1 MVVVPSTLDAVTVHA
16 EGALCTRLAALPSDN
31 GRLPTQVRIEGLP
44 LGLRTGSLRAAV
56 LKGPQGLRVRDLRP
70 AYDVR
75 LPPETDLPTEQRALE
90 AAKEKLNA
98 LSSELVRLRQEV
110 SVLQKLKP
118 SFPPRKK
125 DEHYEPR
132 ESSLTGILSLAGF
145 LDTELAALHTRQL
158 ELERQQ
164 RETAEE
170 VELRKRRLEEGS
182 SAVRGQ
188 RAQLYRAAI
197 ITLSEVGPA
206 AEAAQLALEYAVH
219 GARWVPGYDLRM
231 PRTLDGGTLRMRASI
246 IQLTGEDW
254 SNVRLALS
262 TAHLERRTDVP
273 ELKALRIGRRQ
284 PPPAR
289 SGWREPPPGL
299 DELFAGYDT
308 ARPQSPPRPEPRRE
322 QLLVGGAAMPA
333 PAEEP
338 MPQAAMLREEPETLA
353 PPKPMAPPAPMRA
366 SQSMPSVSAPMKA
379 APMLA
384 EEPTTG
390 SSFRAGGAPP
400 RPSAPPGAAPAA
412 PRMKSASLMKR
423 RVVANEAPM
432 EMMKEEAPE
441 ELEEMDGYGYPA
453 QDLDT
458 FGGGGGLADTRSQ
471 PTRLEPAVDLLDY
484 GNLELGATDQPGQ
497 RGRLQPQSG
506 DVSRELLLLMGVHVR
521 VDVFALVAQYERTA
535 ASVQDVALP
544 AWSVPPRQSTP
555 HFDYR
560 FDVETR
566 VDVPS
571 DGVWHTVP
579 VFSAPVGLNAE
590 YVCVPSMEPRAFRT
604 VKVENRTPHALLAGP
619 VDITLGEEFLMTSP
633 LPTLA
638 PGATQRLGL
647 GVEES
652 IKVSRNTRFDEAS
665 GGVFGGANVLTHH
678 VRVELANRTAQRV
691 TVEVLERVPAVPS
704 AAEKDIKVDE
714 AEVKPAWSKRALLPG
729 ETPVAGERAWKVT
742 LQPGETQTLNATWA
756 VRIPSSKM
764 LVGGNRRT

>member
-16 EGALCTRLAALPSDN
+16 EGALCTRLAAVPSDN
-31 GRLPTQVRIEGLP
+31 GRLPRQVRIAGLP

-56 LKGPQGLRVRDLRP
+56 LKGPQGLQVRDIRP

-75 LPPETDLPTEQRALE
+75 LPPETDLPAEQRALE
-90 AAKEKLNA
+90 EAKERLNTI
-98 LSSELVRLRQEV
+98 SSELVRLRQEV
-110 SVLQKLKP
+110 STLQKLKP

-125 DEHYEPR
+125 DEPHEPR
-132 ESSLTGILSLAGF
+132 ESALTAILSLAGF
-145 LDTELAALHTRQL
+145 LDSELTALHTRQL

-164 RETAEE
+164 RDATEE
-170 VELRKRRLEEGS
+170 VELRQRRLEEGS

-206 AEAAQLALEYAVH
+206 DEAAQLALEYAVF

-246 IQLTGEDW
+246 IQRTGEDW

-262 TAHLERRTDVP
+262 TANLERRADVP

-299 DELFAGYDT
+299 DELFVGYDT
-308 ARPQSPPRPEPRRE
+308 ALPRKPSRPEPRLERRPRE
-322 QLLVGGAAMPA
+322 PVMAA

-338 MPQAAMLREEPETLA
+338 MPQGGLLMEGAAAAA
-353 PPKPMAPPAPMRA
+353 PMPMRA
-366 SQSMPSVSAPMKA
+366 SQSMPSVSAPMKS

-384 EEPTTG
+384 AEAPTG

-400 RPSAPPGAAPAA
+400 PPPAPGAAPA
-412 PRMKSASLMKR
+412 PPKMKSANFMKR
-423 RVVANEAPM
+423 RAVADEAPM
-432 EMMKEEAPE
+432 EMMKEESA
-441 ELEEMDGYGYPA
+441 LEFEDSDGYG
-453 QDLDT
+453 DLDSL
-458 FGGGGGLADTRSQ
+458 GGGGPADTRAQ
-471 PTRLEPAVDLLDY
+471 PTGLEPAVDLLDY
-484 GNLELGATDQPGQ
+484 GSLELGGVDQPGQ
-497 RGRLQPQSG
+497 RGRLQPQSE
-506 DVSRELLLLMGVHVR
+506 DKSRELLMLLGVHVR
-521 VDVFALVAQYERTA
+521 VDVFALVAQYEHTA
-535 ASVQDVALP
+535 ASVQYAALP

-579 VFSAPVGLNAE
+579 VFSAPVGLSAE
-590 YVCVPSMEPRAFRT
+590 YICVPSMEPRAFRT

-619 VDITLGEEFLMTSP
+619 VDITLGDEFLMTSP

-678 VRVELANRTAQRV
+678 VCVELANRTAQRV

-714 AEVKPAWSKRALLPG
+714 AEVRPAWSKRALLPG
-729 ETPVAGERAWKVT
+729 ETPVEGERAWKVT
-742 LQPGETQTLNATWA
+742 LQPGEAQTLNATWA

>member
-16 EGALCTRLAALPSDN
+16 EGALCTRLAAVPSNN
-31 GRLPTQVRIEGLP
+31 GRLPNQVRIESLP

-56 LKGPQGLRVRDLRP
+56 LKGPQGLRVRDIRP
-70 AYDVR
+70 VYDVR
-75 LPPETDLPTEQRALE
+75 LPPETDLPAEQRALE
-90 AAKEKLNA
+90 EARERLNTV
-98 LSSELVRLRQEV
+98 SSELVRVRQEV
-110 SVLQKLKP
+110 ATLQKLKP

-125 DEHYEPR
+125 DEPHEPR
-132 ESSLTGILSLAGF
+132 ESALTAILSLAGF
-145 LDTELAALHTRQL
+145 LDSELASLNARQL

-164 RETAEE
+164 RDATEE
-170 VELRKRRLEEGS
+170 VELRQRRLEEGS

-206 AEAAQLALEYAVH
+206 DEAAQLALEYAVY

-231 PRTLDGGTLRMRASI
+231 PQTLDGGTLRMRASI
-246 IQLTGEDW
+246 IQRTGEDW

-262 TAHLERRTDVP
+262 TANLERRADVP

-299 DELFAGYDT
+299 DELFVGYDT
-308 ARPQSPPRPEPRRE
+308 ARPLMPPRPEPRLERR
-322 QLLVGGAAMPA
+322 A
-333 PAEEP
+333 PEPVYAEAP
-338 MPQAAMLREEPETLA
+338 MPQGAVLMEEAAASPSL
-353 PPKPMAPPAPMRA
+353 PKPMRA
-366 SQSMPSVSAPMKA
+366 SHAMPSVSAPPPMQVAGA
-379 APMLA
+379 A
-384 EEPTTG
+384 TG
-390 SSFRAGGAPP
+390 SFRAGGPPPPP
-400 RPSAPPGAAPAA
+400 RAPAPGGAPAA
-412 PRMKSASLMKR
+412 PKKASSSLMKR
-423 RVVANEAPM
+423 RVVADEAPM
-432 EMMKEEAPE
+432 EMMKEAAPE
-441 ELEEMDGYGYPA
+441 ELEDTDGYGYA
-453 QDLDT
+453 SQDLDT
-458 FGGGGGLADTRSQ
+458 LGGGGGGGPADTPAR
-471 PTRLEPAVDLLDY
+471 PTGLEPAVDLLDY
-484 GNLELGATDQPGQ
+484 GSLELAGVEQPGQ
-497 RGRLQPQSG
+497 RGRLQPQSE
-506 DVSRELLLLMGVHVR
+506 DKSRELLMLLGVHVR
-521 VDVFALVAQYERTA
+521 VDVFTLVALYEQTA
-535 ASVQDVALP
+535 ASVHHAAPP

-566 VDVPS
+566 ADVPS

-579 VFSAPVGLNAE
+579 VFSAPVGLSAE
-590 YVCVPSMEPRAFRT
+590 YICVPSMEPRAFRT

-619 VDITLGEEFLMTSP
+619 VDITLGDEFLMTSP
-633 LPTLA
+633 LPTLS

-665 GGVFGGANVLTHH
+665 GGVFGGSNMLTHH
-678 VRVELANRTAQRV
+678 VRVELANRTSQRV

-704 AAEKDIKVDE
+704 ASEKDIKVDE
-714 AEVKPAWSKRALLPG
+714 AEVRPAWSKRALLPG
-729 ETPVAGERAWKVT
+729 ETPVEGERAWKVT
-742 LQPGETQTLNATWA
+742 LQPGEAQTLNATWA

>member
-16 EGALCTRLAALPSDN
+16 EGALCTRLAAVPSDN
-31 GRLPTQVRIEGLP
+31 GRLPRQVRIEGLP

-56 LKGPQGLRVRDLRP
+56 LKGPRGLQVRDIRP

-75 LPPETDLPTEQRALE
+75 LPPETDIPAVQRELE
-90 AAKEKLNA
+90 EAREKLAAVNA
-98 LSSELVRLRQEV
+98 ELERVMRDIAA
-110 SVLQKLKP
+110 LQKLKP

-125 DEHYEPR
+125 DEPHEPR
-132 ESSLTGILSLAGF
+132 ESSLTAILSLAGF
-145 LDTELAALHTRQL
+145 VDAELAPLHDRRIA
-158 ELERQQ
+158 LERQQ
-164 RETAEE
+164 GDLTEE
-170 VELRKRRLEEGS
+170 VNLRQRRVNEGS
-182 SAVRGQ
+182 SAVRGH
-188 RAQLYRAAI
+188 RAQLYRAAV

-206 AEAAQLALEYAVH
+206 EEAAQLALEYAVH

-231 PRTLDGGTLRMRASI
+231 PRTLDGGVLRMRASL
-246 IQLTGEDW
+246 IQRTGEDW

-262 TAHLERRTDVP
+262 TAHLERRADVP

-308 ARPQSPPRPEPRRE
+308 ARPSGPPRPDSGRVFDG
-322 QLLVGGAAMPA
+322 LGAAAGPVPQQA
-333 PAEEP
+333 PV
-338 MPQAAMLREEPETLA
+338 LREEPVTGGA
-353 PPKPMAPPAPMRA
+353 PKPMAPPAPMRA
-366 SQSMPSVSAPMKA
+366 SQSMPSVSAPPA
-379 APMLA
+379 PAPMSA
-384 EEPTTG
+384 PRPTG
-390 SSFRAGGAPP
+390 SVRAGGAPP
-400 RPSAPPGAAPAA
+400 PPPAPGAPAA
-412 PRMKSASLMKR
+412 PKKKSANLMR
-423 RVVANEAPM
+423 SRAVPDEAPM
-432 EMMKEEAPE
+432 ELEEEPSE
-441 ELEEMDGYGYPA
+441 ELADLDGYGE
-453 QDLDT
+453 LSKEEGG
-458 FGGGGGLADTRSQ
+458 FGGGGGLAETRSR
-471 PTRLEPAVDLLDY
+471 PTGLEPAVDLLDY
-484 GNLELGATDQPGQ
+484 GNLELGGANHPEL
-497 RGRLQPQSG
+497 RGRLQPQSE
-506 DVSRELLLLMGVHVR
+506 DMSRELLVLLGVHVH
-521 VDVFALVAQYERTA
+521 VDVFALVAQYERTVA
-535 ASVQDVALP
+535 TVQHAPLP

-571 DGVWHTVP
+571 DGVWHSVP
-579 VFSAPVGLNAE
+579 VFSAPVGLSAE
-590 YVCVPSMEPRAFRT
+590 YVCVPSMESRAFRT

-619 VDITLGEEFLMTSP
+619 VDITLGDEFLMTSP

-665 GGVFGGANVLTHH
+665 GGVFGGSNVLTHH
-678 VRVELANRTAQRV
+678 VCVELANRTAQRV

-729 ETPVAGERAWKVT
+729 ETPVEGERAWKVT

>member
-16 EGALCTRLAALPSDN
+16 EGALCTRLAAVPSDN
-31 GRLPTQVRIEGLP
+31 GRLPRQVRIEGLP

-56 LKGPQGLRVRDLRP
+56 LKGPRGLQVRDIRP

-75 LPPETDLPTEQRALE
+75 LPPETDIPAVQRELE
-90 AAKEKLNA
+90 EAREKLAAVNA
-98 LSSELVRLRQEV
+98 ELERVMRDIAA
-110 SVLQKLKP
+110 LQKLKP
-118 SFPPRKK
+118 SFPPRRK
-125 DEHYEPR
+125 DEPHEPR
-132 ESSLTGILSLAGF
+132 ESSLTAILSLAGF
-145 LDTELAALHTRQL
+145 VDAELIPLHDRRIA
-158 ELERQQ
+158 LERQQ
-164 RETAEE
+164 GDMTEE
-170 VELRKRRLEEGS
+170 VNLRQRRVNESS
-182 SAVRGQ
+182 SAVRGH
-188 RAQLYRAAI
+188 RAQLYRAAV
-197 ITLSEVGPA
+197 ITLSEVGPVD
-206 AEAAQLALEYAVH
+206 EAAQLALEYAVY

-231 PRTLDGGTLRMRASI
+231 PRTLDGGVLRMRASL
-246 IQLTGEDW
+246 IQRTGEDW

-262 TAHLERRTDVP
+262 TAHLERRADVP

-308 ARPQSPPRPEPRRE
+308 ARPSGPPRPDSGMVFDG
-322 QLLVGGAAMPA
+322 LGAAAGPVPQKA
-333 PAEEP
+333 PV
-338 MPQAAMLREEPETLA
+338 LREEPVTGGV
-353 PPKPMAPPAPMRA
+353 PKPMAPPAPMRA
-366 SQSMPSVSAPMKA
+366 SQSMPSVSAPM
-379 APMLA
+379 
-384 EEPTTG
+384 PTG
-390 SSFRAGGAPP
+390 SFRAGGAPP
-400 RPSAPPGAAPAA
+400 PPPAPGAAPAA
-412 PRMKSASLMKR
+412 PKMKSASLMR
-423 RVVANEAPM
+423 RRAVPDEAPM
-432 EMMKEEAPE
+432 E
-441 ELEEMDGYGYPA
+441 LEEEPSAELADLDGYG
-453 QDLDT
+453 DLSREEGGL
-458 FGGGGGLADTRSQ
+458 GGGGGLAETRSR
-471 PTRLEPAVDLLDY
+471 PTGLEPAVDLLDY
-484 GNLELGATDQPGQ
+484 GNLELGGANHPAL
-497 RGRLQPQSG
+497 RGRLQPQPE
-506 DVSRELLLLMGVHVR
+506 DMSRELLVLMGMHVR
-521 VDVFALVAQYERTA
+521 VDVFALVAQYERTVA
-535 ASVQDVALP
+535 TVQHAPLP

-560 FDVETR
+560 YDVETR

-571 DGVWHTVP
+571 DGVWHSVP
-579 VFSAPVGLNAE
+579 VFSAPVGLSAE
-590 YVCVPSMEPRAFRT
+590 YVCVPSMESRAFRT

-619 VDITLGEEFLMTSP
+619 VDITLGDEFLMTSP

-665 GGVFGGANVLTHH
+665 GGVFGGSNVLTHH
-678 VRVELANRTAQRV
+678 VCVELANRTAQCV

-729 ETPVAGERAWKVT
+729 ETPVEGERAWKVT

>member
-16 EGALCTRLAALPSDN
+16 EGALCTRLAAVPSDN
-31 GRLPTQVRIEGLP
+31 GRLPSQVRINGLP

-56 LKGPQGLRVRDLRP
+56 LKGPQGLRVRDIRP
-70 AYDVR
+70 VYDVR
-75 LPPETDLPTEQRALE
+75 LPPETDLPAEQHALE
-90 AAKEKLNA
+90 EARERLNT
-98 LSSELVRLRQEV
+98 LSSELARVRNEV
-110 SVLQKLKP
+110 ATLQKLKP
-118 SFPPRKK
+118 SFPPRPK
-125 DEHYEPR
+125 DEPHEPR
-132 ESSLTGILSLAGF
+132 ESALTAILSLAGF
-145 LDTELAALHTRQL
+145 LDSELAALNTRQL

-164 RETAEE
+164 REAAEE
-170 VELRKRRLEEGS
+170 VELRRRRLEEGS

-197 ITLSEVGPA
+197 ITLSEVGTA
-206 AEAAQLALEYAVH
+206 EEAAQLALEYAVS

-246 IQLTGEDW
+246 IQRTGEDW

-262 TAHLERRTDVP
+262 TANLERRAEVP

-284 PPPAR
+284 PPPAL

-299 DELFAGYDT
+299 DELFAGYRV
-308 ARPQSPPRPEPRRE
+308 ARIMMPQPPEPSVEKEVRV
-322 QLLVGGAAMPA
+322 LAAS
-333 PAEEP
+333 AEEP
-338 MPQAAMLREEPETLA
+338 MPQGAAP
-353 PPKPMAPPAPMRA
+353 PPKPMPSSPARMRA
-366 SQSMPSVSAPMKA
+366 SQSMPSVPAPAPVLSAESA
-379 APMLA
+379 
-384 EEPTTG
+384 TD
-390 SSFRAGGAPP
+390 SFRAGGPPPPP
-400 RPSAPPGAAPAA
+400 RAPAPGAAPAA
-412 PRMKSASLMKR
+412 PKKKSANLMMR
-423 RVVANEAPM
+423 REVADEAPM
-432 EMMKEEAPE
+432 EMLEEAPDE
-441 ELEEMDGYGYPA
+441 REDMDGYGYA
-453 QDLDT
+453 AADLGT
-458 FGGGGGLADTRSQ
+458 LGGGGGGGPADTHDR
-471 PTRLEPAVDLLDY
+471 PTGLEPAVDLLDY
-484 GNLELGATDQPGQ
+484 GRLELAGADQKVGQ
-497 RGRLQPQSG
+497 RGRLQPQSE
-506 DVSRELLLLMGVHVR
+506 DKSRELMMLLGVHVS
-521 VDVFALVAQYERTA
+521 VDVFALVARYEETA
-535 ASVQDVALP
+535 ASLQYVEP
-544 AWSVPPRQSTP
+544 PTRWSMPPRSSTP

-571 DGVWHTVP
+571 DGVWHTAP
-579 VFSAPVGLNAE
+579 VFSAPVGLSAE

-619 VDITLGEEFLMTSP
+619 VDITLGDEFLMTSP

-665 GGVFGGANVLTHH
+665 GGVFGGSNVLTHH
-678 VRVELANRTAQRV
+678 VSVELANRTSQRV

-729 ETPVAGERAWKVT
+729 ETPVEGERAWKVT
-742 LQPGETQTLNATWA
+742 LQPGEAQTLNATWA

>member
-16 EGALCTRLAALPSDN
+16 EGALCTRLAAVPSDN
-31 GRLPTQVRIEGLP
+31 GRLPRQVRIEGLP

-56 LKGPQGLRVRDLRP
+56 LQGPRGLQVRDIRP

-75 LPPETDLPTEQRALE
+75 LPPETDIPTAQRELE
-90 AAKEKLNA
+90 EARDKLAAVNA
-98 LSSELVRLRQEV
+98 EMERVMRDIAA
-110 SVLQKLKP
+110 LQKLKP

-125 DEHYEPR
+125 DEPHEPR
-132 ESSLTGILSLAGF
+132 ESSLTAILSLADF
-145 LDTELAALHTRQL
+145 VDAELAPLHDRRIA
-158 ELERQQ
+158 LERQQ
-164 RETAEE
+164 GDLTEE
-170 VELRKRRLEEGS
+170 VNLRQRRVNESS
-182 SAVRGQ
+182 SAERGHSA
-188 RAQLYRAAI
+188 RLYRAAV

-206 AEAAQLALEYAVH
+206 DEAAQLALEYAVH

-231 PRTLDGGTLRMRASI
+231 PRTLDGGVLRMRASV
-246 IQLTGEDW
+246 IQRTGEDW

-262 TAHLERRTDVP
+262 TAHLERRADVP

-308 ARPQSPPRPEPRRE
+308 ARPPSPSRPDSDLVLDGVGAPR
-322 QLLVGGAAMPA
+322 A
-333 PAEEP
+333 EP
-338 MPQAAMLREEPETLA
+338 MPQRAPVLREEPVTGGA
-353 PPKPMAPPAPMRA
+353 PKPMAPPAPMRA
-366 SQSMPSVSAPMKA
+366 SQAMPSVSAPPPP
-379 APMLA
+379 APMSA
-384 EEPTTG
+384 PRPTG
-390 SSFRAGGAPP
+390 AFRAGGAPP
-400 RPSAPPGAAPAA
+400 PPPAPGAARAA
-412 PRMKSASLMKR
+412 PKKKSANLMR
-423 RVVANEAPM
+423 SRAVPDEAPM
-432 EMMKEEAPE
+432 ELLEEEPSEEFADLDGDGEQSKEE
-441 ELEEMDGYGYPA
+441 GG
-453 QDLDT
+453 
-458 FGGGGGLADTRSQ
+458 FGGGGGLAESRSR
-471 PTRLEPAVDLLDY
+471 PTGLEPAVDLLDY
-484 GNLELGATDQPGQ
+484 GNLELYSANHPEL
-497 RGRLQPQSG
+497 RGRLRPQSE
-506 DVSRELLLLMGVHVR
+506 DMSRELLVLLGVHVH
-521 VDVFALVAQYERTA
+521 VDVFTLVAEYERTVA
-535 ASVQDVALP
+535 TVQHAPLP
-544 AWSVPPRQSTP
+544 AWSTPPRQSTP

-571 DGVWHTVP
+571 DGVWHSVP
-579 VFSAPVGLNAE
+579 VFSAPVGLSAE
-590 YVCVPSMEPRAFRT
+590 YVCVPSMESRAFRT

-619 VDITLGEEFLMTSP
+619 VDITLGDEFLMTSP

-665 GGVFGGANVLTHH
+665 GGVFGGSNVLTHH
-678 VRVELANRTAQRV
+678 VCVELANRTAQRV

-714 AEVKPAWSKRALLPG
+714 AEVKPAWSKRTLLPG
-729 ETPVAGERAWKVT
+729 ETPVEGERAWKVT

>member
-16 EGALCTRLAALPSDN
+16 EGALCTRLAAVPSDN
-31 GRLPTQVRIEGLP
+31 GRLPRQVRIEGLP

-56 LKGPQGLRVRDLRP
+56 LKGPQGLRVRDIRP

-75 LPPETDLPTEQRALE
+75 LPPETDLPAEQRALE
-90 AAKEKLNA
+90 EAKEKLNTI
-98 LSSELVRLRQEV
+98 SSELVRLRQEV
-110 SVLQKLKP
+110 STLQKLKP

-125 DEHYEPR
+125 DEPHEPR
-132 ESSLTGILSLAGF
+132 ESALTAILSLAGF
-145 LDTELAALHTRQL
+145 LDSELAALHTRQL

-164 RETAEE
+164 REATEE
-170 VELRKRRLEEGS
+170 VELRQRRLEEGS

-197 ITLSEVGPA
+197 ITLSDVGPA
-206 AEAAQLALEYAVH
+206 DEAAQLALEYAVF

-231 PRTLDGGTLRMRASI
+231 PRTLDGGTLHMRASI
-246 IQLTGEDW
+246 IQRTGEDW

-262 TAHLERRTDVP
+262 TANLERRADVP

-308 ARPQSPPRPEPRRE
+308 ALPQKPPRPELRQERRARE
-322 QLLVGGAAMPA
+322 PVMAA

-338 MPQAAMLREEPETLA
+338 MPQGAMLIGGAAAA
-353 PPKPMAPPAPMRA
+353 PPMPMRA

-390 SSFRAGGAPP
+390 SSFRAGGPPPPP
-400 RPSAPPGAAPAA
+400 RPAAPGAAPA
-412 PRMKSASLMKR
+412 PPKMKSANFMKS
-423 RVVANEAPM
+423 RVVAEEAPM
-432 EMMKEEAPE
+432 EMMKEEAE
-441 ELEEMDGYGYPA
+441 QFEDSYGFSDMS

-458 FGGGGGLADTRSQ
+458 LGGGGGGPADARAQ
-471 PTRLEPAVDLLDY
+471 PTGLEPAVDLLDY
-484 GNLELGATDQPGQ
+484 GSLELGGADQPGQ
-497 RGRLQPQSG
+497 RGRLQPRSE
-506 DVSRELLLLMGVHVR
+506 DSSRELLMLLGVHVH
-521 VDVFALVAQYERTA
+521 VDVFAFVARYEHTA
-535 ASVQDVALP
+535 ASVQHAALP

-579 VFSAPVGLNAE
+579 VFSAPVGLSAE
-590 YVCVPSMEPRAFRT
+590 YICVPSMEPRAFRT

-619 VDITLGEEFLMTSP
+619 VDITLGDEFLMTSP

-678 VRVELANRTAQRV
+678 VCVELANRTSQRV

-729 ETPVAGERAWKVT
+729 ETPVEGERAWKVT
-742 LQPGETQTLNATWA
+742 LQPGEAQTLNATWA

>member
-16 EGALCTRLAALPSDN
+16 EGALCTRLAAVPSDN

-56 LKGPQGLRVRDLRP
+56 LKGPQGLRVRDIRP
-70 AYDVR
+70 VYDVR
-75 LPPETDLPTEQRALE
+75 LPPETDLPAEQRALE
-90 AAKEKLNA
+90 EAKEQLNT

-110 SVLQKLKP
+110 STLQKLKP

-125 DEHYEPR
+125 DEPHEPR
-132 ESSLTGILSLAGF
+132 ESALTAILSLAGF
-145 LDTELAALHTRQL
+145 LDSELAALHTRQL

-164 RETAEE
+164 RDATEE
-170 VELRKRRLEEGS
+170 VELRQRRLEEGS

-197 ITLSEVGPA
+197 ITLSETDPA
-206 AEAAQLALEYAVH
+206 DEAAQLALEYAVY

-246 IQLTGEDW
+246 IQRTGEDW

-262 TAHLERRTDVP
+262 TANLERRADVP

-308 ARPQSPPRPEPRRE
+308 ALPQKPSRPEPRLERRSRE
-322 QLLVGGAAMPA
+322 HVMAA

-338 MPQAAMLREEPETLA
+338 MAQGALLMEGAAAA
-353 PPKPMAPPAPMRA
+353 PPMPMRA

-384 EEPTTG
+384 EEPPTG
-390 SSFRAGGAPP
+390 SSFRAGGPPPPP
-400 RPSAPPGAAPAA
+400 RPSAPGAALAA
-412 PRMKSASLMKR
+412 PKMKSANLMKR
-423 RVVANEAPM
+423 RVVADEV
-432 EMMKEEAPE
+432 EMMKEEAPAE
-441 ELEEMDGYGYPA
+441 AFEDSDGYGA
-453 QDLDT
+453 QDLDSLGG
-458 FGGGGGLADTRSQ
+458 GGGGGLPETRAR
-471 PTRLEPAVDLLDY
+471 PTGLEPAVDLLDY
-484 GNLELGATDQPGQ
+484 GSLELEGVDQPGQ
-497 RGRLQPQSG
+497 RGRLQPLSE
-506 DVSRELLLLMGVHVR
+506 DKSRELLMLLGVHVR
-521 VDVFALVAQYERTA
+521 VDVFALVARYEQTA
-535 ASVQDVALP
+535 ASVQYTPLP

-579 VFSAPVGLNAE
+579 VFSAPVGLSAE
-590 YVCVPSMEPRAFRT
+590 YICVPSMEPRAFRT

-619 VDITLGEEFLMTSP
+619 VDITLGDEFLMTSP

-678 VRVELANRTAQRV
+678 VCVELANRTAQRV

-729 ETPVAGERAWKVT
+729 ETPVEGERAWKVT
-742 LQPGETQTLNATWA
+742 LQPGEAQTLNATWA